1 MKMEY
6 EDLPGGVTKIVLNG
20 DLDAR
25 GSMEIDL
32 QFQTIASSRSKVVV
46 DMSRVGFL
54 ASIGIRTLLL
64 AAKANSRK
72 GGKLVLADPGEP
84 VHKVLKTC
92 GIDGMLPVILGLDE
106 AVATVA

>member
-1 MKMEY
+1 MRMDY

-20 DLDAR
+20 DMDAK

-32 QFQTIASSRSKVVV
+32 QFQTIASSRPKVVV
-46 DMSRVGFL
+46 DMSGVGFL

-64 AAKANSRK
+64 AAKANNSK
-72 GGKLVLADPGEP
+72 GGKLVLVDPGEP

-92 GIDGMLPVILGLDE
+92 GIDGMLPIVAGLDR